1 MRNYVF
7 NMMTMMDSFHL
18 QRGSIIDYCNYV
30 QITYK
35 IDLETSG
42 KIGKLKYKIRDLSNN
57 SVLCQNYKGTKQQR
71 TPFVIDFFK

>member
-7 NMMTMMDSFHL
+7 NTMTMMDSFHL
-18 QRGSIIDYCNYV
+18 QRGSIIDYCHV
-30 QITYK
+30 HITYK
-35 IDLETSG
+35 IDPETSG
-42 KIGKLKYKIRDLSNN
+42 KIRKLKYKIRDLSNN